1 MATRKLLLAD
11 DSVTIQKVVNLTFA
25 DEGMEVTSVGD
36 GDRAIQKL
44 EEIMPD
50 IILADVHMPGLNGYE
65 VCSHIKQNPNLS
77 HIPVILLVGSFEPF
91 DEDIARNVKA
101 DDYLTKPFQSIRQ
114 LVSRVN
120 SLLPQQPTV
129 DPMAS
134 TGDFTQTEPVEY
146 IVVEPTTTQVE
157 APQTAEA
164 EEYVPAPSPAF
175 SDSVVDDELLEATS
189 VSDSSDVSSRPPT
202 FSGTPRETARMSA
215 EELKEF
221 NVDLSAMNST
231 PSDYGEVDLTAS
243 SDYSE
248 VDLTASSDYS
258 EVDLSSPPP
267 SQDYLNVP
275 QPEREREETVPT
287 ARLEDIG
294 IEIPAPQPSPSV
306 VVETA
311 TATTTGSPYSTTP
324 LSEDALLDLGAAD
337 AFAEETEDDDSILDL
352 GDDFYD
358 VPAST
363 DETTYTPV
371 QTLNV
376 EGETSVAPAT
386 ETETPIEEHDDMPS
400 YVETVYTTP
409 VIETISAP
417 ISAPVNLER
426 LSPEMIDAIARR
438 VVELMSDRVVRE
450 IAWEVVPELADLH
463 IKRKM
468 QEKNF

>member
-36 GDRAIQKL
+36 GDKAIQKA
-44 EEIMPD
+44 EEMMPD
-50 IILADVHMPGLNGYE
+50 IVLADVHMPGLNGYE
-65 VCSHIKQNPNLS
+65 VCRHIKQNPNLS
-77 HIPVILLVGSFEPF
+77 HVPVILLVGSFEPF
-91 DEDIARNVKA
+91 DEDEARRVRA

-120 SLLPQQPTV
+120 SLLPPQPAV
-129 DPMAS
+129 DPMAA
-134 TGDFTQTEPVEY
+134 TGEFEQPEPVEY
-146 IVVEPTTTQVE
+146 IVVEPTTT
-157 APQTAEA
+157 EA
-164 EEYVPAPSPAF
+164 ETSQTEAAEIYAPAPSPSF
-175 SDSVVDDELLEATS
+175 SDSVIDDELLETTS

-202 FSGTPRETARMSA
+202 YSGTPRETTRMSA
-215 EELKEF
+215 EDLKEF
-221 NVDLSAMNST
+221 NVDLSAMSPT
-231 PSDYGEVDLTAS
+231 PPDYGEIDLNTAAE
-243 SDYSE
+243 YSE
-248 VDLTASSDYS
+248 VDLDT
-258 EVDLSSPPP
+258 PPP
-267 SQDYLNVP
+267 SQDYLNVS
-275 QPEREREETVPT
+275 QPEREREETVPS

-294 IEIPAPQPSPSV
+294 IEIPAPQLPSPA

-311 TATTTGSPYSTTP
+311 TVAKTRSPYSTAP

-337 AFAEETEDDDSILDL
+337 AFAEEIEDEDSILDL

-358 VPAST
+358 APAPVA
-363 DETTYTPV
+363 ETTYAPV
-371 QTLNV
+371 ETFNV
-376 EGETSVAPAT
+376 TGETPVAPAT
-386 ETETPIEEHDDMPS
+386 ENELPIEEHDDMPA

-438 VVELMSDRVVRE
+438 VVEMMSDDVVRE

-468 QEKNF
+468 QEKKF